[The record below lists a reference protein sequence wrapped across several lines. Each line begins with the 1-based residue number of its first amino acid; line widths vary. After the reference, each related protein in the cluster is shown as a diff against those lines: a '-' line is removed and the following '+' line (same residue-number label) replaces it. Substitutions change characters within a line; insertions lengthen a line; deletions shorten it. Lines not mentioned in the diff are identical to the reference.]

1 MKDLEDYDF
10 NVFDST
16 KKYHLHC
23 DFDTIIFS
31 CAAAVS
37 KEPCTVKH
45 NRSGRKKTFDNF
57 DTFIDFLE
65 NDEKGQKFTVQDF
78 DCPVIGFALSNTN
91 NKLRELLNHN
101 WISDF
106 TLYVGGKG
114 NFRKDLYPDYKANR
128 GKSPAM
134 RKFVYDYVLW
144 KYKDNVVVSSG
155 KEAED
160 DCLAN
165 ALKDPTNSC
174 VAFCDKD
181 LTTQSG
187 FFLNY
192 LKLDKGVFFINKQQA
207 FYNLCVQILMG
218 DMTDNILGIKAITPA
233 LKTKYNV
240 KTKSV
245 GKATAMKLLDDVQDD
260 KIAMK
265 ERVID
270 VYKLSYGEDWKEKLQ
285 FTGSLVFI
293 SKREGEYFC
302 VDKFMKGVIDA

>member
-1 MKDLEDYDF
+1 MHKYEDYDYDK
-10 NVFDST
+10 FDPS

-45 NRSGRKKTFDNF
+45 HRSGRKKTFENF
-57 DTFIDFLE
+57 DAFIDFLE
-65 NDEKGQKFTVQDF
+65 NDEKGKNFTVKDF
-78 DCPVIGFALSNTN
+78 DVPVIGFALSNTN
-91 NKLRELLNHN
+91 NKLRELLNHV
-101 WISDF
+101 WISNY

-114 NFRKDLYPDYKANR
+114 NFRKDLYPEYKANR

-144 KYKDNVVVSSG
+144 KYKENVVISNG

-165 ALKDPTNSC
+165 ALKDVNTS
-174 VAFCDKD
+174 VIAMCDKD

-187 FFLNY
+187 YFLNY
-192 LKLDKGVFFINKQQA
+192 LKMDKGVFFINKEQA
-207 FYNLCVQILMG
+207 FYNLSVQILMG
-218 DMTDNILGIKAITPA
+218 DMTDNIYGIKTITPE
-233 LKTKYNV
+233 LKQKYGLKV
-240 KTKSV
+240 KSI
-245 GKATAMKLLDDVQDD
+245 GKATAMKLLDDVKHD
-260 KIAMK
+260 KLLMK
-265 ERVID
+265 ERIVDI
-270 VYKLSYGEDWKEKLQ
+270 YRLSYGESWKEDLQ

-293 SKREGEYFC
+293 SKVKDEYFN
-302 VDKFMKGVIDA
+302 VDKFLKGVIND

>member
-1 MKDLEDYDF
+1 MYDINDYDF
-10 NVFDST
+10 GVFDPS

-37 KEPCTVKH
+37 KEPCVVKH

-57 DTFIDFLE
+57 DAFIDFLE
-65 NDEKGQKFTVQDF
+65 NDEKGKNFTVKDF
-78 DCPVIGFALSNTN
+78 DVPVIGFALSNTN
-91 NKLRELLNHN
+91 NKLRELINHN

-114 NFRKDLYPDYKANR
+114 NFRKDIYPDYKANR

-144 KYKDNVVVSSG
+144 KYTDNVVVSSG

-160 DCLAN
+160 DCIAN
-165 ALKDPTNSC
+165 ALKQPTQSIIG
-174 VAFCDKD
+174 FCDKD

-187 FFLNY
+187 LFINY
-192 LKLDKGVFFINKQQA
+192 LKLDKGVFFISKEQA

-233 LKTKYNV
+233 LKEKYNV

-245 GKATAMKLLDDVQDD
+245 GKATAMKLLEDVKQD
-260 KIAMK
+260 KILMK
-265 ERVID
+265 ERVVD
-270 VYKLSYGEDWKEKLQ
+270 VYKLSYGDAWKDKLD
-285 FTGSLVFI
+285 FTGKLVMI
-293 SKREGEYFC
+293 TKSEGNIFD
-302 VDKFMKGVIDA
+302 VGKFMKGVGV

>member
-1 MKDLEDYDF
+1 MYDIDDYDF
-10 NVFDST
+10 SVFDPS

-37 KEPCTVKH
+37 KEPCIVKH

-57 DTFIDFLE
+57 DAFIDFLE
-65 NDEKGQKFTVQDF
+65 NDEKGKNFTVKDF
-78 DCPVIGFALSNTN
+78 DVPVIGFALSNTN
-91 NKLRELLNHN
+91 NKLRELLNHS

-114 NFRKDLYPDYKANR
+114 NFRKDMYPDYKANR

-160 DCLAN
+160 DCITN
-165 ALKDPTNSC
+165 ALKQPTQSIIG
-174 VAFCDKD
+174 FCDKD

-187 FFLNY
+187 LFINY
-192 LKLDKGVFFINKQQA
+192 LKLDKGVFFISKEQA

-233 LKTKYNV
+233 LKEKYNV

-245 GKATAMKLLDDVQDD
+245 GKATAMKLLEDVKQD
-260 KIAMK
+260 KILMK
-265 ERVID
+265 ERVVD
-270 VYKLSYGEDWKEKLQ
+270 VYKLSYGDAWKDNLD
-285 FTGSLVFI
+285 FTGKLVMI
-293 SKREGEYFC
+293 TKSEGNMFD
-302 VDKFMKGVIDA
+302 VGKFMKGVGV